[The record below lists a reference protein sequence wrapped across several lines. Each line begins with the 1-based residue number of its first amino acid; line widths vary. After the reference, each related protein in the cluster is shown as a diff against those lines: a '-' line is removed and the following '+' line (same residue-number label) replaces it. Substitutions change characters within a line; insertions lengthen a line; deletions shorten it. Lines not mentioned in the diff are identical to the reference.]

1 MHWVLG
7 GDVRAE
13 VRHAAS
19 GVRIVEDGGDRA
31 IAKRFTTIFEVVAT
45 IRAAAERLGWENLS
59 VPIIVDPPIPR
70 EMRHALDNIGRER
83 ESRFRK
89 AG

>member
-1 MHWVLG
+1 
-7 GDVRAE
+7 VRAE

-19 GVRIVEDGGDRA
+19 GEYEVRIFEQDCSDRA
-31 IAKRFTTIFEVVAT
+31 IVQRFTTIFEVVAT

-59 VPIIVDPPIPR
+59 VPILVELPIPR
-70 EMRHALDNIGRER
+70 EMRHALKNIASER
-83 ESRFRK
+83 EVRFRK